1 MDAEGD
7 TPTEAA
13 IELYEPLTFD
23 EFDTECGTFG
33 SAEYAPEDGKL
44 VPCASLLTLT

>member
-33 SAEYAPEDGKL
+33 SAEYAPEDGEL
-44 VPCASLLTLT
+44 APCATACLP